1 MARLEAKAQLQQQMI
16 EREERRDQAY
26 QEYSKEK
33 EGVDD
38 TVNRMIA
45 EDQEALRLQRV
56 KQE

>member
-1 MARLEAKAQLQQQMI
+1 MEAKAQLQQQMI